1 MLGRIHILA
10 AQRLEPCTDGMADG
24 RDKRDC
30 GRAAVCADC
39 ADSVDLLDGGGSM
52 RDKAKDAKREKC
64 PGCGRMCIG
73 KQAMW
78 NAIDGAGFQI
88 FAFNCAACGAV
99 WMKAAAPM
107 PQKKD
112 FEKMLARAF
121 CADKL

>member
-1 MLGRIHILA
+1 
-10 AQRLEPCTDGMADG
+10 MAEE
-24 RDKRDC
+24 
-30 GRAAVCADC
+30 
-39 ADSVDLLDGGGSM
+39 
-52 RDKAKDAKREKC
+52 KREKC

-78 NAIDGAGFQI
+78 NTIDSAGFYI

-121 CADKL
+121 CADSIKE

>member
-73 KQAMW
+73 RLAMVRV
-78 NAIDGAGFQI
+78 ICGLEMETFS
-88 FAFNCAACGAV
+88 FTCPSCGA
-99 WMKAAAPM
+99 WWINTILPKYTE
-107 PQKKD
+107 KD
-112 FEKMLARAF
+112 FEKRER
-121 CADKL
+121 DGD